1 MGGRCD
7 QESDSQTDGAA
18 ERRMNDFVIRE
29 NKRKKKNRSRMEDM
43 NQRWRKG
50 MKERVRISSQH

>member
-1 MGGRCD
+1 
-7 QESDSQTDGAA
+7 
-18 ERRMNDFVIRE
+18 MNDFVIRE